1 MAAVFIIEVL
11 SLPRRVDAALSG
23 VKNMMEITSHFMI
36 FVVLY
41 SYWKYKIM
49 QESYRNIQSE
59 D

>member
-1 MAAVFIIEVL
+1 
-11 SLPRRVDAALSG
+11 
-23 VKNMMEITSHFMI
+23 MMEITSHFMI